1 MGGRGSWGRVPI
13 NWLALALLRAEAG
26 SRPGGRPSF
35 LARAR
40 KEGKRSTPLLSV
52 SLRFAAGNL
61 RCSFAGCA
69 AQLTARLR
77 RSVRTDAA
85 SQTTKRV
92 CPSAHPPPRA
102 LRFSARPEGQ
112 NNTGHRCAR
121 PGAARR
127 VAPAP
132 FGAERSDGPCGVPPL
147 LEAPVAGRLR
157 GGMRAC
163 ARMLRALTRR
173 DCPSAAAQQRSEFHG
188 APRKRPDA
196 GCPGAQR
203 RGRSQQ
209 GRLSFGF
216 FSLATQ
222 RKEARP
228 LGRDPASALSK
239 ASASQIIGV

>member
-1 MGGRGSWGRVPI
+1 MLSVNWGQIPI
-13 NWLALALLRAEAG
+13 NWLARALQRAEAG
-26 SRPGGRPSF
+26 RCARRRNNF
-35 LARAR
+35 LLLRQKKVTKEKASPAARV
-40 KEGKRSTPLLSV
+40 P
-52 SLRFAAGNL
+52 SLRYGQPAMLVL
-61 RCSFAGCA
+61 RHTRHPAPCA
-69 AQLTARLR
+69 SR
-77 RSVRTDAA
+77 
-85 SQTTKRV
+85 
-92 CPSAHPPPRA
+92 H
-102 LRFSARPEGQ
+102 GQ
-112 NNTGHRCAR
+112 KGKHDTGHCCAR
-121 PGAARR
+121 PGTARR
-127 VAPAP
+127 KAPAP
-132 FGAERSDGPCGVPPL
+132 LGAERSDGPCRSPSL

-188 APRKRPDA
+188 ATPKRPDA

-239 ASASQIIGV
+239 ASASQLIGV